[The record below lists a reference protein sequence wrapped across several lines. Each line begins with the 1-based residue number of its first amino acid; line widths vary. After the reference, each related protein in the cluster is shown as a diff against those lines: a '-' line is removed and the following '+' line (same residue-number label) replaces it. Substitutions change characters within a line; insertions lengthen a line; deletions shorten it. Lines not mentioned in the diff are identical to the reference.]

1 MIKFTIRSYCSL
13 IPLYQGLLLSRLRL
27 WIPAGIYSF
36 TLRRSHVTAK
46 DSVFTLL
53 KLKSAEEIILTEML
67 ILQHKL
73 KSSQREKVRQ
83 FISFTETGEKTS
95 INCLSQHDWKLD
107 IAVDNYYQNPDRYNR
122 EPRGVT
128 DRKRIEQLFNRY
140 RGKRREA

>member
-1 MIKFTIRSYCSL
+1 
-13 IPLYQGLLLSRLRL
+13 
-27 WIPAGIYSF
+27 
-36 TLRRSHVTAK
+36 
-46 DSVFTLL
+46 
-53 KLKSAEEIILTEML
+53 ML

-140 RGKRREA
+140 RGKR